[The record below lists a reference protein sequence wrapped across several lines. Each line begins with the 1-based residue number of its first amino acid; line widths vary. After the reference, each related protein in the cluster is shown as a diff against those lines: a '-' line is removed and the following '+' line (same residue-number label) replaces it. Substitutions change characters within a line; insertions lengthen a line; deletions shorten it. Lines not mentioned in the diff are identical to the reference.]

1 MKNLFFL
8 LAFLPSLLFAQT
20 EFTVS
25 GNVTGLPDGSVV
37 RINNVNDNGLV
48 AQSTVTNGKFT
59 IKGSIP
65 EPNLHWITM
74 GKEQAQHLFLEN
86 TNINIEGT
94 AKNLKNMQVTGSQ
107 AHKDFEQFR
116 DVFNPL
122 VADFNGTVALINKT
136 DNEKKR
142 EQLMAQYDSL
152 LKKIN
157 SEVGSFVA
165 AKPGSFVTPFL
176 LYITGQMLDD
186 PMVMEHRFNSLADNI
201 RNSLIGKMLSEY
213 IAFNKV
219 GAVGTEA
226 LDFTQT
232 DPDGK
237 EVSLSSFKGKYVLVD
252 FWASWCK
259 PCRMEN
265 PNVVKAYNKFSPK
278 NFTVFGVSLDKEKD
292 PWLKAIKTD
301 NLNWPQ
307 VSDLQFWN
315 NSAAVLYH
323 VQGIPQNFLIDPNGK
338 IVGRNLRGT
347 DLEAK
352 LCELLGCDGSNSP
365 KPSKV
370 F

>member
-8 LAFLPSLLFAQT
+8 FAFLPSLLFAQT
-20 EFTVS
+20 EFALNGTVA
-25 GNVTGLPDGSVV
+25 GLPDGAVV

-48 AQSTVTNGKFT
+48 AQSTVLKEKFS

-65 EPNLHWITM
+65 EPGLYWITM
-74 GKEQAQHLFLEN
+74 GKEQAQHVFLEN
-86 TNINIEGT
+86 TNVNITGT
-94 AKNLKNMQVTGSQ
+94 TKDLKNMQVTGSQ
-107 AHKDFEQFR
+107 SHKDFEHFR
-116 DVFNPL
+116 NVFNPL
-122 VADFNGTVALINKT
+122 VAEFNGTVALLNKT

-142 EQLMAQYDSL
+142 EQLMVEYDSL
-152 LKKIN
+152 LKRIN
-157 SEVGSFVA
+157 SEVASFITAKPNSFV
-165 AKPGSFVTPFL
+165 SPFL

-186 PMVMEHRFNSLADNI
+186 PMVMEQRYNSLSEKV
-201 RNSLIGKMLSEY
+201 RNSLIGKSLAEY

-219 GAVGTEA
+219 GAVGTDA
-226 LDFTQT
+226 LDFTQA
-232 DPDGK
+232 DPEGK

-265 PNVVKAYNKFSPK
+265 PNVVKAYNKFNPK

-292 PWLKAIKTD
+292 SWIKAIKND
-301 NLNWPQ
+301 NLSWPQ

-338 IVGRNLRGT
+338 IVGRNLRGAE
-347 DLEAK
+347 LEAK
-352 LCELLGCDGSNSP
+352 LCELLGCN
-365 KPSKV
+365 
-370 F
+370 

>member
-20 EFTVS
+20 EFTVN
-25 GNVTGLPDGSVV
+25 GNVSGLPEGAVV

-48 AQSTVTNGKFT
+48 AQTTVSKGKFT
-59 IKGSIP
+59 VKGSIP
-65 EPNLHWITM
+65 EPGLYWITM
-74 GKEQAQHLFLEN
+74 GKEQAQHVFLEN
-86 TNINIEGT
+86 TNLAITGV
-94 AKNLKNMQVTGSQ
+94 AKDLKNMQVTGSQ

-116 DVFNPL
+116 NVFNPL

-142 EQLMAQYDSL
+142 EELMGQYDSL
-152 LKKIN
+152 LKRIN
-157 SEVGSFVA
+157 SEVASFVST
-165 AKPGSFVTPFL
+165 KPNSFVSPFL
-176 LYITGQMLDD
+176 LYITAQMLDD
-186 PMVMEHRFNSLADNI
+186 PMVMEQRYNSLSENV
-201 RNSLIGKMLSEY
+201 RNSLIGKSLAEY

-237 EVSLSSFKGKYVLVD
+237 EVSLSSFRGKYVLID

-265 PNVVKAYNKFSPK
+265 PNVVKAYNKFNPK
-278 NFTVFGVSLDKEKD
+278 NFTVFGVSLDQEKD

-338 IVGRNLRGT
+338 IVGRNLRGAE
-347 DLEAK
+347 LEAK
-352 LCELLGCDGSNSP
+352 LCELLGCN
-365 KPSKV
+365 
-370 F
+370 

>member
-1 MKNLFFL
+1 MKNLVFL
-8 LAFLPSLLFAQT
+8 LAFLPSLLFAQ
-20 EFTVS
+20 EFTVT

-116 DVFNPL
+116 NVFNPL

-186 PMVMEHRFNSLADNI
+186 PMVMEQRFNSLSENI
-201 RNSLIGKMLSEY
+201 RTSLIGKMLSEY

-219 GAVGTEA
+219 GAVGTDA

-237 EVSLSSFKGKYVLVD
+237 EVSLSSLRGKYVLVD

-338 IVGRNLRGT
+338 IVGRNLRGA

-352 LCELLGCDGSNSP
+352 LCELLGCN
-365 KPSKV
+365 
-370 F
+370 

>member
-8 LAFLPSLLFAQT
+8 FSLLPSLLFAQT
-20 EFTVS
+20 QFTVN
-25 GNVTGLPDGSVV
+25 GNVSGLPDGAVV

-48 AQSTVTNGKFT
+48 AQSTVAKEKFT

-65 EPNLHWITM
+65 EPGLYWITM
-74 GKEQAQHLFLEN
+74 GKEQAQHVFLEN
-86 TNINIEGT
+86 ADFKITGT
-94 AKNLKNMQVTGSQ
+94 AKDLKNMQVTGSQ
-107 AHKDFEQFR
+107 SHKDFEQFR
-116 DVFNPL
+116 NVFNPL
-122 VADFNGTVALINKT
+122 VAEFNGTVALLNKT

-142 EQLMAQYDSL
+142 EQLMIEYDSL
-152 LKKIN
+152 LKRIN
-157 SEVGSFVA
+157 SEVASFIIAKPNSFV
-165 AKPGSFVTPFL
+165 SPFL

-186 PMVMEHRFNSLADNI
+186 PMVMEQRYNSLAEKV
-201 RNSLIGKMLSEY
+201 RNSLIGKSLAEY

-219 GAVGTEA
+219 GAVGTDA
-226 LDFTQT
+226 LDFTQA
-232 DPDGK
+232 DPEGK

-265 PNVVKAYNKFSPK
+265 PNVVKAYNKFNPK

-292 PWLKAIKTD
+292 SWIKAIKND

-338 IVGRNLRGT
+338 IVGRNLRGA

-352 LCELLGCDGSNSP
+352 LCELLGCN
-365 KPSKV
+365 
-370 F
+370 

>member
-8 LAFLPSLLFAQT
+8 FAFLPSLVFAQT
-20 EFTVS
+20 EFALNGTVA
-25 GNVTGLPDGSVV
+25 GLPDGAVV
-37 RINNVNDNGLV
+37 HINNVNDNGLV
-48 AQSTVTNGKFT
+48 AQSTVTKEKFS

-65 EPNLHWITM
+65 EPGLYWITM
-74 GKEQAQHLFLEN
+74 GKEQAQHVFLEN
-86 TNINIEGT
+86 TNVNITGT
-94 AKNLKNMQVTGSQ
+94 AKDLKNMQVTGSQ
-107 AHKDFEQFR
+107 SHKDFEQFR
-116 DVFNPL
+116 NVFNPL
-122 VADFNGTVALINKT
+122 VAEFNGTVALLNKT

-142 EQLMAQYDSL
+142 EQLMVEYDSL
-152 LKKIN
+152 LKRIN
-157 SEVGSFVA
+157 SEVASFITAKPNSFV
-165 AKPGSFVTPFL
+165 SPFL

-186 PMVMEHRFNSLADNI
+186 PMVMEQRYNSLSEKV
-201 RNSLIGKMLSEY
+201 RNSLIGKSLAEY

-219 GAVGTEA
+219 GAVGTDA
-226 LDFTQT
+226 LDFTQA
-232 DPDGK
+232 DPEGK

-265 PNVVKAYNKFSPK
+265 PNVVKAYNKFNPK

-292 PWLKAIKTD
+292 SWIKAIKND

-338 IVGRNLRGT
+338 IVGRNLRGAE
-347 DLEAK
+347 LEAK
-352 LCELLGCDGSNSP
+352 LCELLGCN
-365 KPSKV
+365 
-370 F
+370 

>member
-1 MKNLFFL
+1 MKNVFFL

-20 EFTVS
+20 EFTVNGTVS
-25 GNVTGLPDGSVV
+25 GLPDGAVV

-48 AQSTVTNGKFT
+48 AQTTVSKEKFT
-59 IKGSIP
+59 VKGSIP
-65 EPNLHWITM
+65 EPGLYWITM
-74 GKEQAQHLFLEN
+74 GKEQAQHVFLEN
-86 TNINIEGT
+86 TNVAIAGA
-94 AKNLKNMQVTGSQ
+94 AKDLKNMQVTGSQ
-107 AHKDFEQFR
+107 SHKDFEQFR
-116 DVFNPL
+116 NVFNPL
-122 VADFNGTVALINKT
+122 VAEFNGTVALINKT

-142 EQLMAQYDSL
+142 EQLMVQYDSL
-152 LKKIN
+152 LKRIN
-157 SEVGSFVA
+157 SEVASFVS
-165 AKPGSFVTPFL
+165 AKPNSFVTPFL
-176 LYITGQMLDD
+176 LYITAQMLDD
-186 PMVMEHRFNSLADNI
+186 PMVMEQRYNSLAENV
-201 RNSLIGKMLSEY
+201 RKSLIGKSLAEY

-232 DPDGK
+232 DPEGK

-265 PNVVKAYNKFSPK
+265 PNVVKAYNKFNPK

-301 NLNWPQ
+301 NLNWSQ

-338 IVGRNLRGT
+338 IIGRNLRGAE
-347 DLEAK
+347 LEAK
-352 LCELLGCDGSNSP
+352 LCELLGCN
-365 KPSKV
+365 
-370 F
+370 

>member
-1 MKNLFFL
+1 MHKLNLL
-8 LAFLPSLLFAQT
+8 
-20 EFTVS
+20 
-25 GNVTGLPDGSVV
+25 LPDRFPACLTGSVV

-48 AQSTVTNGKFT
+48 AQSTVANGKYT

-65 EPNLHWITM
+65 EPGLHWITM

-86 TNINIEGT
+86 ATVAIAGA
-94 AKNLKNMQVTGSQ
+94 AKDLKNMQVTGSQ

-116 DVFNPL
+116 NVFNPL

-136 DNEKKR
+136 ENEKKR
-142 EQLMAQYDSL
+142 EQLMVQYDSL

-165 AKPGSFVTPFL
+165 AKPNSFVTPFL
-176 LYITGQMLDD
+176 LYITGQMLDN
-186 PMVMEHRFNSLADNI
+186 PMVMEQRYNSLSENI
-201 RNSLIGKMLSEY
+201 RSSLIGKSLSEY

-237 EVSLSSFKGKYVLVD
+237 QVSLSSFKGKYVLID

-259 PCRMEN
+259 PCRIEN
-265 PNVVKAYNKFSPK
+265 PNVVKAYEKFNPK

-292 PWLKAIKTD
+292 PWIKAIKTD

-315 NSAAVLYH
+315 NGAAVLYH

-338 IVGRNLRGT
+338 IVGRNLRGAE
-347 DLEAK
+347 LEAK
-352 LCELLGCDGSNSP
+352 LCELLGCN
-365 KPSKV
+365 
-370 F
+370 

>member
-1 MKNLFFL
+1 MKNVFFL
-8 LAFLPSLLFAQT
+8 FSFLPSLLFAQT
-20 EFTVS
+20 QFTVT
-25 GNVTGLPDGSVV
+25 GNVADLPEGSVV

-48 AQSTVTNGKFT
+48 AQSTVT
-59 IKGSIP
+59 KGSFIVKGVIP
-65 EPNLHWITM
+65 EPGLYWITM
-74 GKEQAQHLFLEN
+74 GKEQAQHVFLEN
-86 TNINIEGT
+86 TNINIT
-94 AKNLKNMQVTGSQ
+94 ATANDLKNMQVKGSQ

-116 DVFNPL
+116 AVFNPL
-122 VADFNGTVALINKT
+122 VGEFNAKVAQINKA

-142 EQLMAQYDSL
+142 EKLMTEYDSI
-152 LKKIN
+152 LKQIDK
-157 SEVGSFVA
+157 EVAGFIKDKQSSFV
-165 AKPGSFVTPFL
+165 SPFL
-176 LYITGQMLDD
+176 LYITAQMLDD
-186 PMVMEHRFNSLADNI
+186 PMVLEQRFNSLAENI
-201 RNSLIGKMLSEY
+201 RGSNIGKSLGEY

-237 EVSLSSFKGKYVLVD
+237 PISLSSFKGKYVLVD

-265 PNVVKAYNKFSPK
+265 PNVVKAYEKFSPK

-301 NLNWPQ
+301 GLDWAQ

-338 IVGRNLRGT
+338 IVGRNLRGEA
-347 DLEAK
+347 LEAK
-352 LCELLGCDGSNSP
+352 LCELLGCN
-365 KPSKV
+365 
-370 F
+370 

>member
-1 MKNLFFL
+1 MKNVFFL

-20 EFTVS
+20 EFTVT
-25 GNVTGLPDGSVV
+25 GNVTGLPDGAVV

-48 AQSTVTNGKFT
+48 AQSTVTKESFT
-59 IKGSIP
+59 VKGVIP
-65 EPNLHWITM
+65 EPGLYWITM
-74 GKEQAQHLFLEN
+74 GKEQAQHVFLEN
-86 TNINIEGT
+86 TSIKITAT
-94 AKNLKNMQVTGSQ
+94 AKDLKNMQVKGSQ
-107 AHKDFEQFR
+107 AHKDFERFR

-122 VADFNGTVALINKT
+122 VGEFNAKVAQINKT

-142 EQLMAQYDSL
+142 EQLMFEYDSI
-152 LKKIN
+152 LKKID
-157 SEVGSFVA
+157 SEVSIFIKDKQASFV
-165 AKPGSFVTPFL
+165 SPFL
-176 LYITGQMLDD
+176 LYITAQMLDD
-186 PMVMEHRFNSLADNI
+186 PMVLDQRFNSLAENI
-201 RNSLIGKMLSEY
+201 RNSHIGKSLAEY

-226 LDFTQT
+226 LDFIQS

-252 FWASWCK
+252 FWASWCR

-292 PWLKAIKTD
+292 PWLKAIKSDGLDWT
-301 NLNWPQ
+301 Q

-338 IVGRNLRGT
+338 IIGRNLRGEA
-347 DLEAK
+347 LEAK
-352 LCELLGCDGSNSP
+352 LCELLGCN
-365 KPSKV
+365 
-370 F
+370 

>member
-1 MKNLFFL
+1 MKNVFFL

-20 EFTVS
+20 EFTVT
-25 GNVTGLPDGSVV
+25 GNVTGLPDGAVV

-48 AQSTVTNGKFT
+48 AQSTVTKESFT
-59 IKGSIP
+59 VKGVIP
-65 EPNLHWITM
+65 EPGLYWITM
-74 GKEQAQHLFLEN
+74 GKEQAQHVFLEN
-86 TNINIEGT
+86 TSIKITAT
-94 AKNLKNMQVTGSQ
+94 AKDLKNMQVKGSQ
-107 AHKDFEQFR
+107 AHKDFERFR

-122 VADFNGTVALINKT
+122 VGEFNAKVAQINKT

-142 EQLMAQYDSL
+142 EQLMFEYDSL
-152 LKKIN
+152 LKKID
-157 SEVGSFVA
+157 SEVASFIKDKQASFV
-165 AKPGSFVTPFL
+165 SPFL
-176 LYITGQMLDD
+176 LYITAQMLDD
-186 PMVMEHRFNSLADNI
+186 PMVLDQRFNSLAENI
-201 RNSLIGKMLSEY
+201 RNSHIGKSLAEY

-226 LDFTQT
+226 LDFIQS

-252 FWASWCK
+252 FWASWCR

-292 PWLKAIKTD
+292 PWLKAIKSDGLDWT
-301 NLNWPQ
+301 Q

-338 IVGRNLRGT
+338 IIGRNLRGEA
-347 DLEAK
+347 LEAK
-352 LCELLGCDGSNSP
+352 LCELLGCN
-365 KPSKV
+365 
-370 F
+370 